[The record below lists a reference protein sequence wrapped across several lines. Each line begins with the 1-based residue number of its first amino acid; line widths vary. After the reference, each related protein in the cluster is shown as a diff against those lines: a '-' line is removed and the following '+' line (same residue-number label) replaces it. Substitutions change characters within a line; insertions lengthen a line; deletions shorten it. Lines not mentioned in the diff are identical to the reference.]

1 MKKIG
6 APAGGQ
12 VEMFR
17 GMMRNM
23 RRPEKPGFMTQPVI
37 IPMDKMQLSNPVDH
51 NHHYIAGLK
60 TETL

>member
-23 RRPEKPGFMTQPVI
+23 RRPEKPGFITQPVI
-37 IPMDKMQLSNPVDH
+37 IPMDK
-51 NHHYIAGLK
+51 IAAKQPG
-60 TETL
+60 